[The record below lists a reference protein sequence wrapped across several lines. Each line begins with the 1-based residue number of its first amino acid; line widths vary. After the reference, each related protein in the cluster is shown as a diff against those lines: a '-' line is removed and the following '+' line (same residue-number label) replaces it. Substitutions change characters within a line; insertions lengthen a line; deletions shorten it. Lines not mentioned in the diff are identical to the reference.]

1 MRLPQ
6 WRYRMHGVIAV
17 LIKAMISS
25 CHAMCAADRAFL
37 LRQGVRIADGEVR
50 TVLNRA
56 QLEAL
61 YGAKLAVFRDRE
73 SGESAFLP
81 G

>member
-1 MRLPQ
+1 MR
-6 WRYRMHGVIAV
+6 
-17 LIKAMISS
+17 
-25 CHAMCAADRAFL
+25 AADRAYL
-37 LRQGVRIADGEVR
+37 LRQGVRIADGEVH

-56 QLEAL
+56 QLQAL
-61 YGAKLAVFRDRE
+61 YGAKLAVFQDRE

>member
-1 MRLPQ
+1 MR
-6 WRYRMHGVIAV
+6 
-17 LIKAMISS
+17 
-25 CHAMCAADRAFL
+25 AADRAYL
-37 LRQGVRIADGEVR
+37 LRQGVRIADGEER
-50 TVLNRA
+50 TVLYRA

>member
-1 MRLPQ
+1 MR
-6 WRYRMHGVIAV
+6 AT
-17 LIKAMISS
+17 
-25 CHAMCAADRAFL
+25 DRAVL

-50 TVLNRA
+50 SVLNRA
-56 QLEAL
+56 QLEDL
-61 YGAKLAVFRDRE
+61 YGTKLAVFQDRE

>member
-1 MRLPQ
+1 MR
-6 WRYRMHGVIAV
+6 
-17 LIKAMISS
+17 
-25 CHAMCAADRAFL
+25 AADRAFL

-61 YGAKLAVFRDRE
+61 YGAKLAVFQDRE

>member
-1 MRLPQ
+1 MR
-6 WRYRMHGVIAV
+6 AT
-17 LIKAMISS
+17 
-25 CHAMCAADRAFL
+25 DRAVL

-61 YGAKLAVFRDRE
+61 YGAKLAVFQDRE